1 MNTYPPL
8 SQQPNPSH
16 ETPHWGSRLFTLGL
30 ILLVAVEVYYF
41 FNAETRTQTHLLLGL
56 LMVGLAFLPAL
67 LWAKQGRATL
77 PVFEALL
84 FTTANAYA
92 LPLLNGHSD
101 LVNYTDEDISR
112 AAFGV
117 IVFQAS
123 AISIY
128 QLVAASVSSSRFW
141 REDVLSRTISR
152 WLGYGLGLNTLYV
165 VVSTFT
171 TLIPP
176 SINSVLRAV
185 FFGLGIICMFITS
198 RRLGLGEL
206 GPGQRA
212 YFFFNLILQCVCM
225 MATLYLVS
233 TVSLLLLA
241 LVGYVSSSGRVPLI
255 ATGLCLVILALLHNG
270 KSPMREKYWG
280 EERLVPQV
288 STLPAFY
295 NEWIGYGFE
304 TNTTGKD
311 RKKITGKLIDRTSLF
326 HIMCLVVSTSPTQQ
340 PYLNGETYRDIPAQF
355 IPRLFWPGKPLG
367 NLSTSR
373 LSVYYGLQS
382 EDDAQKTSIG
392 FGMLSE
398 AYANFGYF
406 GLALL
411 GVLIGGG
418 FKKIQGWASD
428 GPLFSYGGLLLIIFL
443 AWSFQVEFTLSSWLA
458 SLYQASVAVLGIP
471 FIIRQFFG
479 E

>member
-1 MNTYPPL
+1 VNTYPPL
-8 SQQPNPSH
+8 PHQPESLH
-16 ETPHWGSRLFTLGL
+16 EAPRWGSRLFKLGL
-30 ILLVAVEVYYF
+30 ILLAAVEIYYAF
-41 FNAETRTQTHLLLGL
+41 HAEVRTQTHLLLGL

-67 LWAKQGRATL
+67 LWARQGRASL

-84 FTTANAYA
+84 FTCANAYA

-101 LVNYTDEDISR
+101 LVRYTDEDITR

-117 IVFQAS
+117 IVFQVF

-128 QLVAASVSSSRFW
+128 QMVSANVSSNRFW

-152 WLGYGLGLNTLYV
+152 WLGYGVGLNTLYI

-171 TLIPP
+171 TLIP
-176 SINSVLRAV
+176 SGIGSVLRAV

-212 YFFFNLILQCVCM
+212 YFLINLAIQCVCM
-225 MATLYLVS
+225 MATLYLVT
-233 TVSLLLLA
+233 TVSLVLLTLT
-241 LVGYVSSSGRVPLI
+241 GYVSSSGRVPLI
-255 ATGLCLVILALLHNG
+255 ATGLCLLTLALLHNG
-270 KSPMREKYWG
+270 KSAMREKYWS
-280 EERLVPQV
+280 EERVVPRPIE
-288 STLPAFY
+288 LPAFY
-295 NEWIGYGFE
+295 NEWIYHGLE
-304 TNTTGKD
+304 KDITDKD
-311 RKKITGKLIDRTSLF
+311 RQKITGKLIDRTSLF
-326 HIMCLVVSTSPTQQ
+326 HIMCLVVSATPSQQ
-340 PYLNGETYRDIPAQF
+340 SYLYGETYRDIPAQF
-355 IPRLFWPGKPLG
+355 VPRLFWPGKPLG
-367 NLSTSR
+367 HVSTSR

-382 EDDAQKTSIG
+382 EEDTQKTTIG

-398 AYANFGYF
+398 AYANFGYL

-411 GVLIGGG
+411 GALVGGM

-428 GPLFSYGGLLLIIFL
+428 GPLFSYGGLLLIILL
-443 AWSFQVEFTLSSWLA
+443 AWSFQVEFTLSIWLA